1 MKWAECELGLRKT
14 VLKQA
19 KSCGETNGRRMAIIG
34 LGRFDVV
41 QDINPCAR
49 SLPTTMRRS
58 LLRPLQA
65 NLHACRPR
73 PLATF
78 RSRPGLPAIRTLV
91 SAAECQFGQP
101 LHETHP
107 HLIAPG
113 DLTPGISA
121 LEYHHRRAALASKL
135 PKNGIASNE
144 VKYRSGAVFYE
155 FHQEPNFYYLTG
167 KGTRFSVGRCCDCTE
182 CLCRLQ

>member
-1 MKWAECELGLRKT
+1 
-14 VLKQA
+14 
-19 KSCGETNGRRMAIIG
+19 
-34 LGRFDVV
+34 
-41 QDINPCAR
+41 
-49 SLPTTMRRS
+49 MRRS

-65 NLHACRPR
+65 STLHRPAR
-73 PLATF
+73 PLAAF
-78 RSRPGLPAIRTLV
+78 RNRATYLPSIRTRTLV

-135 PKNGIASNE
+135 PKNGIAILAANN
-144 VKYRSGAVFYE
+144 VKFRSGAVFYE

-167 KGTRFSVGRCCDCTE
+167 KE
-182 CLCRLQ
+182 

>member
-1 MKWAECELGLRKT
+1 VERGPNADMRNADRTWAFRYFEAL
-14 VLKQA
+14 
-19 KSCGETNGRRMAIIG
+19 
-34 LGRFDVV
+34 
-41 QDINPCAR
+41 PCAA
-49 SLPTTMRRS
+49 PFFVTTTMRRS

-65 NLHACRPR
+65 NIHACRPR
-73 PLATF
+73 PLASF
-78 RSRPGLPAIRTLV
+78 RSRQTLPAVRTLV

-135 PKNGIASNE
+135 PKNGIAILASNE

-167 KGTRFSVGRCCDCTE
+167 KE
-182 CLCRLQ
+182 QLQL

>member
-1 MKWAECELGLRKT
+1 VGRDNCRPMRDDDRTLDISMLHGSSLR
-14 VLKQA
+14 
-19 KSCGETNGRRMAIIG
+19 
-34 LGRFDVV
+34 
-41 QDINPCAR
+41 R
-49 SLPTTMRRS
+49 SISTTMRRS

-65 NLHACRPR
+65 SVHACRPKPFTPSR
-73 PLATF
+73 S
-78 RSRPGLPAIRTLV
+78 SRPVLPAIRTLV

-135 PKNGIASNE
+135 PKNSIAILASNDL
-144 VKYRSGAVFYE
+144 KYRSGAVFYE

-167 KGTRFSVGRCCDCTE
+167 E
-182 CLCRLQ
+182 EE

>member
-1 MKWAECELGLRKT
+1 
-14 VLKQA
+14 
-19 KSCGETNGRRMAIIG
+19 
-34 LGRFDVV
+34 
-41 QDINPCAR
+41 
-49 SLPTTMRRS
+49 MRRS

-65 NLHACRPR
+65 STLHRPAR
-73 PLATF
+73 PLAAF
-78 RSRPGLPAIRTLV
+78 RNRATYLPSIRTRTLV

-135 PKNGIASNE
+135 PKNGIAILAAND
-144 VKYRSGAVFYE
+144 VKFRSGAVFYE

-167 KGTRFSVGRCCDCTE
+167 KE
-182 CLCRLQ
+182 

>member
-1 MKWAECELGLRKT
+1 
-14 VLKQA
+14 
-19 KSCGETNGRRMAIIG
+19 
-34 LGRFDVV
+34 
-41 QDINPCAR
+41 
-49 SLPTTMRRS
+49 MRRC

-65 NLHACRPR
+65 STNALRRPR
-73 PLATF
+73 PLTAF
-78 RSRPGLPAIRTLV
+78 RSTPALPAVRTRTLV

-135 PKNGIASNE
+135 PKNGIAILAANE
-144 VKYRSGAVFYE
+144 VKFRSGAVFYE

-167 KGTRFSVGRCCDCTE
+167 KE
-182 CLCRLQ
+182 

>member
-1 MKWAECELGLRKT
+1 
-14 VLKQA
+14 
-19 KSCGETNGRRMAIIG
+19 
-34 LGRFDVV
+34 
-41 QDINPCAR
+41 
-49 SLPTTMRRS
+49 MRRS

-65 NLHACRPR
+65 SALYRPTR
-73 PLATF
+73 HLTAF
-78 RSRPGLPAIRTLV
+78 RSRQTTPAIRTRTLV

-135 PKNGIASNE
+135 PKNGIAILAAND
-144 VKYRSGAVFYE
+144 VKFRSGAVFYE

-167 KGTRFSVGRCCDCTE
+167 KE
-182 CLCRLQ
+182 

>member
-1 MKWAECELGLRKT
+1 LGLRKT
-14 VLKQA
+14 AWIKRSRAERQTADDDRTWVFRCSGYS
-19 KSCGETNGRRMAIIG
+19 SCLRPIFT
-34 LGRFDVV
+34 
-41 QDINPCAR
+41 
-49 SLPTTMRRS
+49 TTMRRS

-78 RSRPGLPAIRTLV
+78 RSRPALPAIRTLV

-135 PKNGIASNE
+135 PKNGIAILASNE

-182 CLCRLQ
+182 CLCRFQ

>member
-1 MKWAECELGLRKT
+1 VEAADHHRTWSFEK
-14 VLKQA
+14 VSQ
-19 KSCGETNGRRMAIIG
+19 S
-34 LGRFDVV
+34 
-41 QDINPCAR
+41 Q
-49 SLPTTMRRS
+49 SSSPTTMRRS

-65 NLHACRPR
+65 SALYRPAR
-73 PLATF
+73 PLASF
-78 RSRPGLPAIRTLV
+78 RSRQIIPAIRTRTLV

-135 PKNGIASNE
+135 PKNGIAILAAND
-144 VKYRSGAVFYE
+144 VKFRSGAVFYE

-167 KGTRFSVGRCCDCTE
+167 KE
-182 CLCRLQ
+182 